1 VSNYYMHNLS
11 YSLGSIRRTVEES
24 SKANTFS
31 SVKLLRGSGF
41 ENHYMADDNESVL
54 DLAIKAVEPIREKL
68 NKLDSIIWA
77 TCLPENA
84 TIGSRQQFEKSKDVK
99 PLMDYPASR
108 LQTYLSASEAIVLGL
123 GQQACTSMLGSIR
136 VACGLLATEN
146 TFNNILCVTSDR
158 FPKGAKYEQAYN
170 LISDGAACCVV
181 TREQK
186 EFRIIGSH
194 HITNGAAVQAN
205 DEETAAVYFT
215 YMNRIV
221 KEILDKYSLTIDDV
235 NWIVPQ
241 NINHNAWQ
249 ILSRVLK
256 IDLKKVFT
264 EPMNEVA
271 HCISGDNIINLK
283 NLDDMELIEPGQI
296 LLCLMAGYGL
306 NWQAL
311 LLEKVS

>member
-1 VSNYYMHNLS
+1 MNSYFMHNLS
-11 YSLGSIRRTVEES
+11 YALGSIKRTVEES
-24 SKANTFS
+24 SKSDTFS
-31 SVKLLRGSGF
+31 SIKLLRSSGF
-41 ENHYMADDNESVL
+41 ENHHIADESESVL

-77 TCLPENA
+77 SCLPENA
-84 TIGSRQQFEKSKDVK
+84 TIGSRQEFEKTKDVK

-108 LQTYLSASEAIVLGL
+108 LQTHLRVPEAIVLGL

-136 VACGLLATEN
+136 VACGLLATEDN
-146 TFNNILCVTSDR
+146 FNNILCITSDR

-170 LISDGAACCVV
+170 LISDGAACCIVS
-181 TREQK
+181 REEK
-186 EFRIIGSH
+186 EFRILGSH
-194 HITNGAAVQAN
+194 HITNGSAVQAN

-221 KEILDKYSLTIDDV
+221 NEILNKFNMTIDDLD
-235 NWIVPQ
+235 WIVPQ
-241 NINHNAWQ
+241 NINHNAWK

-256 IDLKKVFT
+256 IDLEKVYF
-264 EPMNEVA
+264 EPMKDVA

-283 NLDDMELIEPGQI
+283 HLNERKIIESGQI

-306 NWQAL
+306 NWQAML
-311 LLEKVS
+311 IEKVE